1 MDPVLLQKQVRDNA
15 EDLRNYMQE
24 LKSWE
29 SEMKRKESELLTS
42 ASGDQV
48 CVKFEIF
55 TAVTMKNGVF

>member
-24 LKSWE
+24 LKNWE
-29 SEMKRKESELLTS
+29 AEMKRKESELLAT

-48 CVKFEIF
+48 CVIHY
-55 TAVTMKNGVF
+55 